1 MQLPKFLLADH
12 YQYSDA
18 IWVIHTEYPKFIIN
32 LATDEVHWLED
43 NLEQE
48 NENDLSLEMLQL
60 IEAAGIFYDQQM
72 QQYENDE
79 NTTN

>member
-12 YQYSDA
+12 YQHPDA

-32 LATDEVHWLED
+32 LADDEVHWLEE
-43 NLEQE
+43 NLDQE

-60 IEAAGIFYDQQM
+60 IEAASAFYDQQM
-72 QQYENDE
+72 KQYENDE
-79 NTTN
+79 NSTN

>member
-12 YQYSDA
+12 YQHPDA
-18 IWVIHTEYPKFIIN
+18 IWVIHIEYPKFIIN
-32 LATDEVHWLED
+32 LADDEVHWLEE
-43 NLEQE
+43 NLDQE

-60 IEAAGIFYDQQM
+60 IETASAFYDQQM